1 MSIIGEIPELPPT
14 DASAPGFEPFLGL
27 SRDECHILLALY
39 HVVDPDLE
47 ASVPT
52 LFPTVSKKLVEDYK
66 ERNTVAKKLERAPEQ
81 YLQEYLNLQEVQK
94 AVASALMEADMNTD
108 KATEILKLPKPEPT
122 AESKDKLTVQEC
134 LLTGFM
140 LGGIRE
146 ASKPGSSSTTTSASP
161 LSSPNFREAK
171 SYYDLAFDK
180 HGFTMAAV
188 QLGSFYWQEHK
199 VAGGANCLPSEDPE
213 KMSVEYYEKAAKAG
227 NPMGMHKLAWY
238 YDQKGDWHKAMEWY
252 EQAADCGYPDSAHN
266 LGMIYQEGNPK
277 TTPKIEVNIPL
288 ALEFYIRGLHY
299 GYGPSATQLGKLYFQ
314 LAGDANL
321 RALLPETDRAYSD
334 DPKEY
339 FTTAISYFDKAATLC
354 ETDAL
359 MTLGMIYGSKD
370 FGMYDIE
377 RAQNLFELALLT
389 SEGGREPFEYLIRT
403 LSARRKMVEEQKK
416 KEKESG
422 EGSSEAAKEEGPN
435 ADGLR
440 TCSMAGCENVETS
453 KGEFKR
459 CAGCRKKYY
468 CSRACQV
475 NDWKQG
481 HKNKCNK

>member
-1 MSIIGEIPELPPT
+1 MAHLMAALAEELPRLAQLNQDTP
-14 DASAPGFEPFLGL
+14 FEPFLNL
-27 SRDECHILLALY
+27 TRDQCHVLLALY
-39 HVVDPDLE
+39 HAVDPELE
-47 ASVPT
+47 KTVHI
-52 LFPTVSKKLVEDYK
+52 LFPEVSKKLVEDYK

-81 YLQEYLNLQEVQK
+81 FLQEYLNLQQVQK
-94 AVASALMEADMNTD
+94 AVASALVEADMD
-108 KATEILKLPKPEPT
+108 IEKACKILKLPKPEPS
-122 AESKDKLTVQEC
+122 AESKEKLTVQEC
-134 LLTGFM
+134 LLMGFI

-146 ASKPGSSSTTTSASP
+146 TATPGSSSTTTNASP

-171 SYYDLAFDK
+171 TYYDMAFEK

-188 QLGSFYWQEHK
+188 QLGSFYWQEFK
-199 VAGGANCLPSEDPE
+199 AAGGANCLAGEDPE
-213 KMSVEYYEKAAKAG
+213 KISAEYYEKAAKAG
-227 NPMGMHKLAWY
+227 NPMGMHKLAWH
-238 YDQKGDWHKAMEWY
+238 YDQSGDWHKALEWY

-266 LGMIYQEGNPK
+266 VAMIYQEGSQK
-277 TTPKIEVNIPL
+277 VEPKIEVNIPL
-288 ALEFYIRGLHY
+288 ALEFYLRGLNY

-314 LAGDANL
+314 LAGDSSL
-321 RALLPETDRAYSD
+321 RSLLPETDRAYSD

-339 FTTAISYFDKAATLC
+339 LTTAISYFDQAATLC

-359 MTLGMIYGSKD
+359 LTLGMIYGSKD
-370 FGMYDIE
+370 LGMYDIE

-389 SEGGREPFEYLIRT
+389 SEGGKEPFEYLIRT
-403 LSARRKMVEEQKK
+403 LNARRTLIQ
-416 KEKESG
+416 G
-422 EGSSEAAKEEGPN
+422 KEEKKSKADEPN

-440 TCSMAGCENVETS
+440 TCSMSGCQNVETS

-459 CAGCRKKYY
+459 CAGCKKMFY